1 MRTKRKQTV
10 FLICLAVLIIAA
22 ILFFLLRDKEEPYT
36 SDFTESNREDVVVYG
51 GKEYRYNE
59 HLSNYLFVGVDTRE
73 PITEYDT
80 RDDAGRADTIFFLS
94 YDRVKKTIKC
104 ISIPRDTIANV
115 HMIAP
120 DGTDLGIS
128 REHINMQYA
137 FGDGKEESCQL
148 MKEAVS
154 DMFYGVPI
162 QGYYSLN
169 MDGIVVAVDVLDGV
183 EIIVPDNS
191 LEHVNAEFSQG
202 AKVTI
207 TRENAEQFI
216 RYRDTEKS
224 QSAITRMNR
233 QKELMKAVL
242 ERARQRSSED
252 AEFIIEMYEGLK
264 PYTVTNM
271 GNDILAKLLEADF
284 DSETGVI
291 DVPGEGVQGNEFDEY
306 HLDENQLY
314 ELVLQLFY
322 EEV

>member
-1 MRTKRKQTV
+1 MRTKRRQTV
-10 FLICLAVLIIAA
+10 FLICLAVLVIAL
-22 ILFFLLRDKEEPYT
+22 ILFFLLRDQEEPYT
-36 SDFTESNREDVVVYG
+36 SDFTENGREDVVVYG